1 MRLVGRRRS
10 KDDVEERCPHFGEP
24 VPEGALER
32 LMCGVDLKPL
42 RRDSS
47 DEGAEA
53 AQADSPAR

>member
-1 MRLVGRRRS
+1 MRLFGRRRS
-10 KDDVEERCPHFGEP
+10 KDDVEERCAHCGEP
-24 VPEGALER
+24 IPEGALEC

-42 RRDSS
+42 RGDST